1 MGEGTSFGWR
11 GREGKARRRIELKT
25 GGAPSLPPSLCL
37 SPRHQHLRNLSSRSV
52 VIFRTRS
59 PCYFYPRAASVLEIR
74 NGRITRIV
82 ISRNVFIY
90 TYICEKGKKRTTSS
104 RRTNV
109 RAHRAC
115 YIFVAWIV
123 FPRSCFR
130 ARDTCDLHVEPSPV
144 AGKLT
149 MKSGGARNT
158 ASKGENLQRCASK
171 PVIIHSLFVKG
182 NRVWI
187 SV

>member
-82 ISRNVFIY
+82 ISRNVSIRTFAKRGKNEQLLPDVQMYALIARAISLSPGSFFHTRVSARATRVIY
-90 TYICEKGKKRTTSS
+90 TW
-104 RRTNV
+104 N
-109 RAHRAC
+109 
-115 YIFVAWIV
+115 
-123 FPRSCFR
+123 PP
-130 ARDTCDLHVEPSPV
+130 PS
-144 AGKLT
+144 L
-149 MKSGGARNT
+149 
-158 ASKGENLQRCASK
+158 EN
-171 PVIIHSLFVKG
+171 
-182 NRVWI
+182 
-187 SV
+187 